1 MKKILKNKDFQ
12 VWSGM
17 IIGSL
22 IYSLGVVFILDLG
35 RFYASGVTGTSQLI
49 ETVIRMITKK
59 DIIGIKSI
67 FIIGLNAPMF
77 IIGWKGVS
85 RRFAIVSLGSV
96 IFQTIVIALFELWRE
111 NGFNPF
117 APLQNDILTL
127 SIIGGL
133 VTGVGGGICL
143 RNGSSTGGMDILT
156 QFLSLKKNFNFA
168 TLTLIID
175 MIIITLGWVVTGE
188 ISVAIYTVI
197 RLIVYIIVMDK
208 LHTIYNFVKLSIV
221 TEKVEEVREA
231 LLKSSRH
238 AITIYKAEGGYSK
251 REKYVL
257 ETVVSS
263 FETFDVVKAARSVDG
278 QCFVTHT
285 ADKNIEGQFNRQTI
299 A

>member
-1 MKKILKNKDFQ
+1 MKKIFKTKNFQ
-12 VWSGM
+12 VWTGM

-22 IYSLGVVFILDLG
+22 IYSIGVVFILDLG
-35 RFYASGVTGTSQLI
+35 RFYASGVTGVSQIMETIIKLI
-49 ETVIRMITKK
+49 TNT
-59 DIIGIKSI
+59 DAIGIKSI

-96 IFQTIVIALFELWRE
+96 IFQTVVIALLELIRE

-117 APLQNDILTL
+117 EPLKDDILLL
-127 SIIGGL
+127 SLIGGL

-168 TLTLIID
+168 TFTLIVD
-175 MIIITLGWVVTGE
+175 MIIIILGWTVTGE
-188 ISVAIYTVI
+188 ISVAIYTII
-197 RLIVYIIVMDK
+197 RLIIYIIVMDK
-208 LHTIYNFVKLSIV
+208 LHTIYNYVKLSIV

-231 LLKSSRH
+231 LLNASRH
-238 AITIYKAEGGYSK
+238 AITIYKAEGGYSR

-263 FETFDVVKAARSVDG
+263 FETFDVVKAARSVDDS
-278 QCFVTHT
+278 CFVMHVSV
-285 ADKNIEGQFNRQTI
+285 KSIQGQFNRQTI